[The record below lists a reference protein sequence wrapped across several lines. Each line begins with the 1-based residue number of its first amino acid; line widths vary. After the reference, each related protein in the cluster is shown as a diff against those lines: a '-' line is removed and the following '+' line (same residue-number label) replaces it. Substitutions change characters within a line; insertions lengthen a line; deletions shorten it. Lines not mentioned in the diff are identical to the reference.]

1 MARDAAAG
9 LEDALR
15 RASQLVARCEDRSF
29 LRRAWGAKDIAE
41 RLRGLC
47 LDVLLNLSAVLLA
60 NGVHT
65 ASMVAEIKEAVGHL
79 RADFAYT
86 NSMFARILQIVAA
99 HPDVHLRKEVA
110 ELVKAYQNS
119 TEHATSQN
127 KSKRETK
134 KTDVATSQ
142 NKSKRETKKT
152 EVARPELNIR
162 KNNRLGD
169 SKVVPHASLSDGLV
183 ESASVESV
191 TRQHGSSTFI
201 NKASSSVS
209 KLVDQVR
216 SVAVSTAPF
225 QLRRIISISEVPGE
239 AGSYKIRSQSSNT
252 SKLLEVYPLKLCVPF
267 ELNKET
273 IQWQMTLTNKTGHYV
288 GVWVKPTHERFTRT
302 AMIMEPNSS
311 LVVSVTMKMHE
322 QPSQDTVKFEVV
334 MIIVQSKDNLVKLES
349 SIGGKLNIDSSFM
362 ERIQKQQAEVYR
374 AMLTAITFEP
384 GSCQVTILT

>member
-1 MARDAAAG
+1 MF
-9 LEDALR
+9 
-15 RASQLVARCEDRSF
+15 CELIIF
-29 LRRAWGAKDIAE
+29 GC
-41 RLRGLC
+41 C
-47 LDVLLNLSAVLLA
+47 L
-60 NGVHT
+60 
-65 ASMVAEIKEAVGHL
+65 
-79 RADFAYT
+79 
-86 NSMFARILQIVAA
+86 Q
-99 HPDVHLRKEVA
+99 
-110 ELVKAYQNS
+110 
-119 TEHATSQN
+119 
-127 KSKRETK
+127 
-134 KTDVATSQ
+134 
-142 NKSKRETKKT
+142 
-152 EVARPELNIR
+152 
-162 KNNRLGD
+162 
-169 SKVVPHASLSDGLV
+169 
-183 ESASVESV
+183 
-191 TRQHGSSTFI
+191 
-201 NKASSSVS
+201 
-209 KLVDQVR
+209 
-216 SVAVSTAPF
+216 
-225 QLRRIISISEVPGE
+225 
-239 AGSYKIRSQSSNT
+239 IRSQSSNT